1 MSPAV
6 SSATDVAGELGRLVE
21 ISSDLREAM
30 LERNPEKIMEAV
42 SRGEELHM
50 SPALMAATP
59 RLLEDEEVGDLAR
72 RLRRLQES
80 NRLLASSFL
89 KVYRQILKPSR
100 GEAREDAG
108 LYGRSGL
115 VQAPAATPLL
125 IHQIG

>member
-1 MSPAV
+1 MSAV
-6 SSATDVAGELGRLVE
+6 HDIAEELGRLVE

-30 LERNPEKIMEAV
+30 LERNPEKIMEVV
-42 SRGEELHM
+42 SRGEELRM
-50 SPALMAATP
+50 SQALITATP
-59 RLLEDEEVGDLAR
+59 RALEDEEVGTLAR

-89 KVYRQILKPSR
+89 KVYRQIMKPSH

-108 LYGRSGL
+108 LYGRTGL
-115 VQAPAATPLL
+115 VQAPAASPLL